1 VQLGA
6 LHAVEEFLEGEVERR
21 REHALPP
28 FGHLVRVVVEGPR
41 PQAAVAAA
49 AELAGALREAAPEL
63 GLRGP
68 APLHRL
74 RGRTRRALL
83 VSAPR
88 AGDVTGPLRALLDE
102 RAERFRRAEVRAS
115 VDVDPQE
122 T

>member
-1 VQLGA
+1 
-6 LHAVEEFLEGEVERR
+6 
-21 REHALPP
+21 
-28 FGHLVRVVVEGPR
+28 
-41 PQAAVAAA
+41 VAAA
-49 AELAGALREAAPEL
+49 AALADDLRAGAPEL

-83 VSAPR
+83 LGAPR
-88 AGDVTGPLRALLDE
+88 AGDVTGPLRALLDA
-102 RAERFRRAEVRAS
+102 RADALRRAELRAT